1 MRLLWV
7 SALIF
12 TVPSSG
18 ELMVSLNSQMSTCLY
33 CHENLPYI
41 FTKVFKGCNH
51 CLLDKSMDIVTSFDN
66 IHPIKSYS
74 SAGLHHPKCE

>member
-12 TVPSSG
+12 TVPSNG
-18 ELMVSLNSQMSTCLY
+18 ELMVSLNSQMNTCLY
-33 CHENLPYI
+33 CLENLPYI
-41 FTKVFKGCNH
+41 CP
-51 CLLDKSMDIVTSFDN
+51 LDKSMDIVTSFDN

-74 SAGLHHPKCE
+74 SAGLHHPKCG

>member
-12 TVPSSG
+12 TVPSNG

-33 CHENLPYI
+33 CHENLPYN
-41 FTKVFKGCNH
+41 FKR
-51 CLLDKSMDIVTSFDN
+51 CLRVVTTVQLINLRIS
-66 IHPIKSYS
+66 
-74 SAGLHHPKCE
+74 